1 MISFI
6 IAVFHR
12 PRLVVLDEPTIGL
25 DVLKKNQY
33 LPIFNSFKN
42 VNSMLFCY
50 SHCRVWRYLH
60 HMITTWKPTV
70 VVATNNIEEAFL
82 ATKVQ
87 INSI

>member
-33 LPIFNSFKN
+33 LSIFNSFKN
-42 VNSMLFCY
+42 VDSTQRFILIVEFGDTY
-50 SHCRVWRYLH
+50 
-60 HMITTWKPTV
+60 IT
-70 VVATNNIEEAFL
+70 
-82 ATKVQ
+82 
-87 INSI
+87 